1 MKHGLALSKMKQLY
15 DAVLA
20 GIRQP
25 ISVLADDHEDAA
37 WQALQYADDMKTFLI
52 DIKPHGQETGLSEQL
67 ESDCIS
73 S

>member
-1 MKHGLALSKMKQLY
+1 MKHLY

-20 GIRQP
+20 GINQP

-52 DIKPHGQETGLSEQL
+52 DVKLHGTEDTGLSKQL
-67 ESDCIS
+67 ESDCICT
-73 S
+73 

>member
-1 MKHGLALSKMKQLY
+1 MKHLY

-20 GIRQP
+20 GINQP

-52 DIKPHGQETGLSEQL
+52 DIKPHGTQDTGLSKQL